1 MYEEYLAYKNRQL
14 KKFINNGRYIDN
26 NLLDIILSYYNIN
39 IFPKNIEIWNDIIWE
54 LNIDWFDL

>member
-1 MYEEYLAYKNRQL
+1 MMYEEYLAYKNRQL

-54 LNIDWFDL
+54 LNID